1 MAGGEG
7 EARKKLR
14 FSRQSLQAHSAG
26 KSGSPSKLSNQ
37 ELSARF
43 SALQSQLH
51 SFRSPS
57 RPRSAPSFSGN
68 QPSTLAELSQLL
80 PAEVDRSSN
89 AVPDRSEAPN
99 HTHVYTPT
107 YAHVS
112 RGKEANDDG
121 DLRSQ
126 LEAEKA
132 RSKALQ
138 QQLQEEQERV
148 QSAERSLKEH
158 LAGRLSAAAHGQ
170 QPTTDSS
177 SGVAPASSSVDGAKH
192 RLIREGK
199 RADVS
204 AEELEQ
210 LRKDVQEQESLI
222 RAYQAENEA
231 AMHRLKSSQQ
241 QARAREEELVA
252 ENSRLQA
259 EINSL
264 RGSIPDR
271 SHVCA
276 APSFNSSPRPF
287 HISSCVLF
295 CVNVHTQDGGQNLQR
310 VLQLEQQL
318 EHAKEEAASKQDELR
333 REVKQVKEEKQ
344 SLLSR
349 LESFDSNAPERDA
362 GEAKEAEGRFAKER
376 EQYKSQVDELQRK
389 VDWYAEN
396 QELIS
401 DKDKTISKL
410 EQRIDELTG
419 GGQRR
424 QNGAS
429 TSTDAEDEHHGQ
441 KAGASGSSPQQLG
454 PKRLKQRVKELTQE
468 NNELRSALEERN
480 PSSTAALLSAVRP
493 KPEESEHVRSLEKQV
508 SKLKQDLKAK
518 DDEKEATVRSLRQ
531 EHEKVKSQYD
541 SQLKR
546 ARAQAASASGGS
558 KSSRVKELEQQIADL
573 RDFYGKKVKHLQS
586 QLETERSHIGGAAPQ
601 QQQHGSR
608 RGARSGRGSSAA
620 HDEGHDAEDGND
632 APECETANA
641 EVQACTEA
649 AESTNDASAQVELLM
664 DEHQSVHGAVVSAE
678 PSSSTEAE
686 HGGEA
691 ADSSKSMPRIATK
704 HAAEGAESI
713 AGDNA
718 RASKMAR
725 QQLQEAYSEVVERSA
740 QRIASLERQLEDAR
754 KQAEGLS
761 SQEGERANR
770 AERRVQELESEKAE
784 LEQSLQPQSQRV
796 REELKQIDRKLVE
809 MQRGMPED
817 AWSYTGARERQW
829 LWIANQARR
838 MGAAEASEARANAE
852 RAVKAKN
859 DELNS
864 FRRELDSILAAAL
877 AHQASEHSDGA
888 LAEQHDGMLSAA
900 PRAAQ
905 PAA

>member
-1 MAGGEG
+1 
-7 EARKKLR
+7 
-14 FSRQSLQAHSAG
+14 
-26 KSGSPSKLSNQ
+26 
-37 ELSARF
+37 
-43 SALQSQLH
+43 
-51 SFRSPS
+51 
-57 RPRSAPSFSGN
+57 
-68 QPSTLAELSQLL
+68 
-80 PAEVDRSSN
+80 
-89 AVPDRSEAPN
+89 
-99 HTHVYTPT
+99 
-107 YAHVS
+107 
-112 RGKEANDDG
+112 
-121 DLRSQ
+121 LRSTIFQ
-126 LEAEKA
+126 LF
-132 RSKALQ
+132 SPP
-138 QQLQEEQERV
+138 V
-148 QSAERSLKEH
+148 PH
-158 LAGRLSAAAHGQ
+158 L
-170 QPTTDSS
+170 
-177 SGVAPASSSVDGAKH
+177 
-192 RLIREGK
+192 I
-199 RADVS
+199 
-204 AEELEQ
+204 
-210 LRKDVQEQESLI
+210 
-222 RAYQAENEA
+222 
-231 AMHRLKSSQQ
+231 
-241 QARAREEELVA
+241 
-252 ENSRLQA
+252 
-259 EINSL
+259 
-264 RGSIPDR
+264 
-271 SHVCA
+271 VCT
-276 APSFNSSPRPF
+276 F
-287 HISSCVLF
+287 F
-295 CVNVHTQDGGQNLQR
+295 CVNVHTQGGGQNLQR

-318 EHAKEEAASKQDELR
+318 EHAKEEAATKQDELR

-401 DKDKTISKL
+401 DKDNTISKL

-419 GGQRR
+419 GRQGR

-429 TSTDAEDEHHGQ
+429 TSTDAEDEHIGQ

-586 QLETERSHIGGAAPQ
+586 QLETERSHIGGAAAQQQ

-649 AESTNDASAQVELLM
+649 AESTDDASAQVELLM

-678 PSSSTEAE
+678 PASSTEAE

-691 ADSSKSMPRIATK
+691 ADSSKRWPRVATK

-740 QRIASLERQLEDAR
+740 QRIARLERQLEDAR

-761 SQEGERANR
+761 SQEGERATR

-877 AHQASEHSDGA
+877 AHQASEHSDSA
-888 LAEQHDGMLSAA
+888 LAEQHEGLLSAA